1 MQVYKIDT
9 PIKVSEY
16 LWWNETTKKIYK
28 STYSWLYL
36 KYIDTRKKSPRKRY
50 ILWQIEYFVTLMKL
64 S

>member
-9 PIKVSEY
+9 PIKYKNIYDEIKR
-16 LWWNETTKKIYK
+16 TKRYK

-36 KYIDTRKKSPRKRY
+36 KYIETRKKSPRKRY
-50 ILWQIEYFVTLMKL
+50 ILWQIEYLVTLMKL